1 MDIEADR
8 SFCLIFYFNTEE
20 PIINAAASSKNYYA
34 LAPDIRLVV
43 FWLWLF
49 T

>member
-8 SFCLIFYFNTEE
+8 SFCLIFHFNTEE
-20 PIINAAASSKNYYA
+20 PHYHGAASSENYYA